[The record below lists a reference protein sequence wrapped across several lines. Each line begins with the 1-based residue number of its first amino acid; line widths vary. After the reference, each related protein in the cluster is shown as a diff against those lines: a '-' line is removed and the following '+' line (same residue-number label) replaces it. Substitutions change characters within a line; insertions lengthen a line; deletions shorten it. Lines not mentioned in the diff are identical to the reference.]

1 MDKKWIAIIIIVIIA
16 ILACCAAYYSTSD
29 NSNNEVVKVGYM
41 PSDHSAALF
50 VAYAQKTYQKNH
62 IKVELYQFNNGGD
75 IMTAMASGDIDIGY
89 VGITPVLSSIEKG
102 VPVKV
107 VSSVQSE
114 GSALVVGDKTGITDV
129 TQLKG
134 KQVATPGMSS
144 IQHILLTYYLKQNN
158 MKMEDL
164 DVVSM
169 KVPFMSNSLRAGQV
183 DAIMTYEPYASI
195 ATTMGY
201 GIELESSGD
210 MVPNHPCC
218 VMVAREDFIAKHP
231 DTLELMVAIH
241 ENTTKFVIDHP
252 VEAASLLPEDIVASS
267 DIEKISL
274 TKSKFTYGL
283 SDEFKDA
290 VSQFMKI
297 EVSLGLLNSTIDDS
311 RLYYK

>member
-1 MDKKWIAIIIIVIIA
+1 
-16 ILACCAAYYSTSD
+16 
-29 NSNNEVVKVGYM
+29 
-41 PSDHSAALF
+41 
-50 VAYAQKTYQKNH
+50 
-62 IKVELYQFNNGGD
+62 
-75 IMTAMASGDIDIGY
+75 
-89 VGITPVLSSIEKG
+89 
-102 VPVKV
+102 
-107 VSSVQSE
+107 
-114 GSALVVGDKTGITDV
+114 
-129 TQLKG
+129 
-134 KQVATPGMSS
+134 
-144 IQHILLTYYLKQNN
+144 
-158 MKMEDL
+158 MKMEDM